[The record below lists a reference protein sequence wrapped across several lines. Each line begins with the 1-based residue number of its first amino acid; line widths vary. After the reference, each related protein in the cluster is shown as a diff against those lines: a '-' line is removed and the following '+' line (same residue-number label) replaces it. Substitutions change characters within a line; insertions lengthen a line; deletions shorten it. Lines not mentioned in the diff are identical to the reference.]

1 MPANRCHVG
10 HGAVATAITLAVLI
24 IGAMLSPQAYA
35 ESAAAPLGKLPTGIA
50 PTHYTLE
57 LEVVPNRER
66 FSGRA
71 SIDLTLEAATDLIW
85 LHGRDIEAKRAV
97 ILAADGSE
105 VAARYE
111 QVNDIG
117 VARIVTD
124 QPVGPGNVK
133 LVIVYDAPFNRS
145 LGGLYRVDVDGL
157 SYAYTQFEPIDA
169 RRMFPGFDEPRFK
182 TPYDIILTVEKP
194 HAAISNAL
202 ERETVDLG
210 NGLKQVRFETT
221 KPLPTYLL
229 AIAVGDF
236 DVVDWEPIPPSAIRD
251 KPIPLRGIAAKGKGE
266 KFSYALEHTAAMMA
280 ILEDY
285 FEIPYPYE
293 KLDLIAAAEFRSGG
307 MENAGAI
314 FYREPIILFGDH
326 PSIYQLRGYA
336 YTHAHELAHMWFG
349 DLVTPAWW
357 DDLWL
362 NEAFAT
368 WMSSRVAHAWQP
380 KAFDNRSLIRGSH
393 WAMGTDQRVSARQIR
408 QPVDNHHDISNAF
421 DSTSV
426 RLKIE

>member
-221 KPLPTYLL
+221 KPLPTY
-229 AIAVGDF
+229 
-236 DVVDWEPIPPSAIRD
+236 
-251 KPIPLRGIAAKGKGE
+251 
-266 KFSYALEHTAAMMA
+266 T
-280 ILEDY
+280 
-285 FEIPYPYE
+285 
-293 KLDLIAAAEFRSGG
+293 SGV
-307 MENAGAI
+307 N
-314 FYREPIILFGDH
+314 F
-326 PSIYQLRGYA
+326 
-336 YTHAHELAHMWFG
+336 
-349 DLVTPAWW
+349 
-357 DDLWL
+357 
-362 NEAFAT
+362 
-368 WMSSRVAHAWQP
+368 
-380 KAFDNRSLIRGSH
+380 
-393 WAMGTDQRVSARQIR
+393 
-408 QPVDNHHDISNAF
+408 
-421 DSTSV
+421 
-426 RLKIE
+426 